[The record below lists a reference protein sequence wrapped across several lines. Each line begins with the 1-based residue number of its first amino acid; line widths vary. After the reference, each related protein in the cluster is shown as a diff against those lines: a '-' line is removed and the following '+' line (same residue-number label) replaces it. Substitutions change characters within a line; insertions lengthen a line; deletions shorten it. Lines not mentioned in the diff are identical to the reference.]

1 MMHTRKIRL
10 MMASAALLTLT
21 GPAFAL
27 DGADLMKKLDAATNA
42 NGTAITYDKAEVDGD
57 KVTVTGVK
65 LKVASQPGEAVD
77 LKIGDLTFEGVEET
91 EGGGYYAETVSFP
104 DVNVSQ
110 DEGSISVKDIL
121 LSGLTIPA
129 NATGGTINDILLYE
143 SASTGAITV
152 GSKGKEVFS
161 LESTEANLAR
171 QENDAGFDFD
181 ATASGIKA
189 DLSSVEDAKTKEAI
203 EKLGLT
209 TIDGALTMKGSWEVE
224 SGNVALE
231 EYALDFKNV
240 GRLNF
245 ALDISGYTLA
255 FVKSMQEAMKAAEA
269 NPNKEEANQAM
280 GLAMMGLMQQLTFN
294 SAEIRF
300 DDASITKKALDYA
313 GSQQGVS
320 GEQMAQSLKGLVP
333 IMMAQLNVPELQNQ
347 VSAAVNAYLDGP
359 KSLTISAAPEKPV
372 PFPMIMGAAMGAPNT
387 IPSVLGVKVT
397 AND

>member
-10 MMASAALLTLT
+10 MMASATLLTLT

-42 NGTAITYDKAEVDGD
+42 NGTSITYDKAEVDGD

-65 LKVASQPGEAVD
+65 LKVASQPGDAVD
-77 LKIGDLTFEGVEET
+77 LNIGDLTFEGVEET

-110 DEGSISVKDIL
+110 DEGAISVKDIL

-129 NATGGTINDILLYE
+129 NATGGTINDIILYE
-143 SASTGAITV
+143 SASTGPIAV
-152 GSKGKEVFS
+152 SSKGKEVFS

-171 QENDAGFDFD
+171 QENDTGFDFD

-313 GSQQGVS
+313 GSQQGVT

>member
-1 MMHTRKIRL
+1 MMHTRKLRL
-10 MMASAALLTLT
+10 MMASAALLTLS

-27 DGADLMKKLDAATNA
+27 DGADMMKKLDAATNS
-42 NGTAITYDKAEVDGD
+42 NGTALTFDKAEVNGD
-57 KVTVTGVK
+57 TVTASGVQIK
-65 LKVASQPGEAVD
+65 LAGQPGDA
-77 LKIGDLTFEGVEET
+77 LKIGDITFEGVEET

-104 DVNVSQ
+104 DVNIAQ
-110 DEGSISVKDIL
+110 DGGIFTAKDIL
-121 LSGLTIPA
+121 ISGLSIPA
-129 NATGGTINDILLYE
+129 NATGGTINDVLLYE
-143 SASTGAITV
+143 SASTGPITV
-152 GSKGKEVFS
+152 SSMGKDLFS
-161 LESTEANLAR
+161 LESSEANLAR

-181 ATASGIKA
+181 ATVAGLKA
-189 DLSSVEDAKTKEAI
+189 DLSQVEDPKSKDAI

-209 TIDGALTMKGSWEVE
+209 KLDGAITMKGSWELE

-231 EYALDFKNV
+231 EYAFDFKNV
-240 GRLNF
+240 GRLNLAVDF
-245 ALDISGYTLA
+245 SGYTLA
-255 FVKSMQEAMKAAEA
+255 FMKSLQDALKAAEA

-313 GSQQGVS
+313 GSQQGVT
-320 GEQMAQSLKGLVP
+320 GDQLAQSLKGLVP
-333 IMMAQLNVPELQNQ
+333 LMMAQLNVPELQNQ
-347 VSAAVNAYLDGP
+347 VSSAVNTYLDGP